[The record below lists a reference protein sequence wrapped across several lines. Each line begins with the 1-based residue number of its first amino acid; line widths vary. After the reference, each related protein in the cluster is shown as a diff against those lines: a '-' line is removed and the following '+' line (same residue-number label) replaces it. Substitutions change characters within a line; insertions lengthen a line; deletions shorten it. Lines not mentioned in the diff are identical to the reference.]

1 LCAPATK
8 QDLLNTENHI
18 MATQAE
24 VAADLRAVTARVAK
38 IGTEVG
44 ATLAKVVE
52 LEALLAAGG
61 PVTDEV
67 LTALAELKVQAQA
80 TDDLIVDA
88 P

>member
-18 MATQAE
+18 METQAE
-24 VAADLRAVTARVAK
+24 LAADLRAVTARVAK